1 MSSVES
7 RRGKPHRR
15 GPKSAG
21 TETTTTTTTTTSTT
35 KSAKKKEKPDKPEFK
50 QGDSVVFNIRT
61 TEEAE
66 FSPKIAIADGI
77 YKKQK

>member
-7 RRGKPHRR
+7 RRGKPHRK

-21 TETTTTTTTTTSTT
+21 TETTMTSSTTTSAN
-35 KSAKKKEKPDKPEFK
+35 SSKKKEKPDKPEFK
-50 QGDSVVFNIRT
+50 QGDSVVFYICT
-61 TEEAE
+61 TEESE